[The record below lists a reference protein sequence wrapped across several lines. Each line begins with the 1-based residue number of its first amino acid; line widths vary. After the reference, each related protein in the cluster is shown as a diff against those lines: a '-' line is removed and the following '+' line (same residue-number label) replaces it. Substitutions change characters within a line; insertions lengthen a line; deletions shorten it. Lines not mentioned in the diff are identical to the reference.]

1 MKLVPLEDRII
12 VEPMTEEEK
21 TKGGVYLPDT
31 ADREKPEQGKVI
43 SVGPGKMLE
52 SGKRSPMDVKVG
64 DKIVFSKYGP
74 DEVKIEGTKY
84 LIIRHSDIL
93 AIIK

>member
-21 TKGGVYLPDT
+21 TKGGIYLPETVDK
-31 ADREKPEQGKVI
+31 EKPEQGKVI

-64 DKIVFSKYGP
+64 DKIVFTKYGP
-74 DEVKIEGTKY
+74 DEVKLEGNKY

-93 AIIK
+93 AVIK